1 MSLVGT
7 TVTHYRIVAELG
19 RGGMGVV
26 YRAEDTRLHRPVA
39 VKFLPGDVA
48 PNADSRARFEREARA
63 ASALDHPNI
72 CTIYDVGEHEGR
84 PFIVMALLEGQTL
97 RHRLGSKLTLDDALG
112 FALQIV
118 DGLDAAHAKGI
129 VHRDIKPANLFVTS
143 RGEVKIL
150 DFGLA
155 KALDTNAFDGAPS
168 HGAADATPHGQPND
182 ETTVLRPAELTT
194 PGQALGTAAYMSPE
208 QARGAPLDARSDLFS
223 VGAVLYELF
232 TGRPA
237 FEGDTMAV
245 VFASLL
251 EREPPPARQIN
262 PDVPPEIETILTKA
276 LEKDRTLRYQSIA
289 DLRADLWR
297 VKRNRTHQRIS
308 ATAIT
313 APQRRSARS
322 VVAAVAI
329 GLIVVAAIAAWWA
342 TRGGGGA
349 PIESI
354 AVLPFENIGGDP
366 NTEYLSDGLTDSLI
380 NALSQVQGLRVVP
393 RSTMFTYKNRAPD
406 QQQVGRDL
414 GVHAVLSGQVTQRGD
429 TLVVRANLMDV
440 SKVSNLWGDTYDRKI
455 ADLLTIEKD
464 LAREIFSG
472 LRVRLSGDEARQLTT
487 RSATNTEALNLYY
500 RGLYHRQK
508 TTEEGFRASIRYFQQ
523 AVDLDPRFPLAYVGL
538 SDSYGS
544 LGYLEVGVPAEIWPR
559 AKAAA
564 DAALAIDPNLAE
576 AHAARGHAILRYDWN
591 PEAAKAAL
599 ERSIELNPRYA
610 IARHWYAHYLAI
622 YEPGPAV
629 NAETRKAVELEPAD
643 LMLNAHFFYVTR
655 AAAQADQLERAL
667 RNVEQVDP
675 DFWAIHVA
683 RSTQYSHKKDHAGVL
698 RELERA
704 VALSGQMPLAL
715 QSLGLYHAG
724 AGNRREAEGVIARLE
739 QRSYPPPMYIAAL
752 NYRLGKTDK
761 TVEWLERAFKERD
774 GAMIDIL
781 ARVWAQARNTHPR
794 IEALAKRVT
803 EAKR

>member
-1 MSLVGT
+1 VIGQMVGPYK
-7 TVTHYRIVAELG
+7 VLSKLG
-19 RGGMGVV
+19 EGGMGVV

-48 PNADSRARFEREARA
+48 PNADARARFEREARA

-97 RHRLGSKLTLDDALG
+97 RHRLGSKLTLDEALG

-118 DGLDAAHAKGI
+118 DGLDTAHAKGI
-129 VHRDIKPANLFVTS
+129 IHRDIKPANLFVTS

-155 KALDTNAFDGAPS
+155 KAMDANAIDGASS
-168 HGAADATPHGQPND
+168 HGAANAPHYVQPSD
-182 ETTVLRPAELTT
+182 QTTVLRPAELTT

-208 QARGAPLDARSDLFS
+208 QARGEPLDARSDLFS

-262 PDVPPEIETILTKA
+262 PDVPPEIEAILTKA
-276 LEKDRTLRYQSIA
+276 LEKDRALRYQSIA

-297 VKRNRTHQRIS
+297 VKRNRTNQTFS
-308 ATAIT
+308 TTAIT
-313 APQRRSARS
+313 APQRRGARS
-322 VVAAVAI
+322 VAAAVAI

-354 AVLPFENIGGDP
+354 AVLPFENVGGDP

-393 RSTMFTYKNRAPD
+393 RSTMFTYKNRAAD

-440 SKVSNLWGDTYDRKI
+440 SKVSNLWGDTYDRKM

-464 LAREIFSG
+464 IAREIFGG
-472 LRVRLSGDEARQLTT
+472 LRVRLSGDDTRRLTS
-487 RSATNTEALNLYY
+487 RSTTNTEALNLYY
-500 RGLYHRQK
+500 RGLYHRQQ

-523 AVDLDPRFPLAYVGL
+523 AVDLDSRFPLAYVGL

-544 LGYLEVGVPAEIWPR
+544 LGYLEVGAPAEIWPR

-564 DAALAIDPNLAE
+564 DAALAIDPDLAE
-576 AHAARGHAILRYDWN
+576 AHAARGHALFRYDWN
-591 PEAAKAAL
+591 LETAKAAL
-599 ERSIELNPRYA
+599 ERSIALNPRYA
-610 IARHWYAHYLAI
+610 IARHWYAHYLAVD
-622 YEPGPAV
+622 EPGGAAGV
-629 NAETRKAVELEPAD
+629 ETRKAIELEPAD
-643 LMLNAHFFYVTR
+643 LMLNAHAIFTSR
-655 AAAQADQLERAL
+655 GPAQTAQLERAL
-667 RNVEQVDP
+667 HNVRQIDP
-675 DFWAIHVA
+675 DFWVIHIA
-683 RSTQYSHKKDHAGVL
+683 LSAQHAHKKDDHGVL

-704 VALSGQMPLAL
+704 VERSDGMPLAL
-715 QSLGLYHAG
+715 QALGLFHA
-724 AGNRREAEGVIARLE
+724 ARGNRREAERIIARLE
-739 QRSYPPPMYIAAL
+739 QRSYPPPMYIAQI
-752 NYRLGKTDK
+752 YRRLGDHDK
-761 TVEWLERAFKERD
+761 AFAWLERGFKERD
-774 GAMIDIL
+774 GAMIDL
-781 ARVWAQARNTHPR
+781 VGRAWAEARKTDPR
-794 IEALAKRVT
+794 IQDLANRMADAKR
-803 EAKR
+803 